1 VAALRRAAPAV
12 PPCCSPLT
20 GSSSWTMGTLKAEIQ
35 ENGRFS
41 NATVART
48 EIFAFTDGYS
58 NTQRIHSSLNCLTSA

>member
-1 VAALRRAAPAV
+1 
-12 PPCCSPLT
+12 
-20 GSSSWTMGTLKAEIQ
+20 MGTLKAEIQ